1 MLYQEVA
8 KYRMQDRM
16 REAERARIAGEV
28 VANRKRNGKRPQRT
42 LGPAVL
48 SILSLPFRH

>member
-1 MLYQEVA
+1 MLYQEIA

-42 LGPAVL
+42 PTSKAARPWGGCC
-48 SILSLPFRH
+48 